1 MLRNSAV
8 NGVIIEFVTIFREER
23 ISIKCRMLFFW
34 SVLTTLALTRE
45 CDLGPFERNHS
56 VDLEPGKCE
65 AVSVLEEFPDF
76 YREIVIESTNGENL
90 LYLTLSC

>member
-1 MLRNSAV
+1 
-8 NGVIIEFVTIFREER
+8 
-23 ISIKCRMLFFW
+23 MLFFW
-34 SVLTTLALTRE
+34 LVLVNLALTRE

-90 LYLTLSC
+90 LYFTMIYKEK